1 MDKPLFAICDPS
13 VTGYDFTRNMY
24 VTISQKPNEAAKFTL
39 AGTDWN
45 SGLFYAVLRIEAYE
59 YGVGILTL
67 DGMGDCQPYGLDRG
81 EIFHPLKEEKLGV
94 ENPYAD
100 PERGLIKDIPAQP
113 SMIDP
118 TDSSL
123 FYT

>member
-1 MDKPLFAICDPS
+1 MDKPLFAVCDPY
-13 VTGYDFTRNMY
+13 VTGDSSNANMY
-24 VTISQKPNEAAKFTL
+24 VTISQKPNEAAKLTL
-39 AGTDWN
+39 GGVDWETTAFFAGN
-45 SGLFYAVLRIEAYE
+45 AILRLEAYE
-59 YGVGILTL
+59 YGVEILDST
-67 DGMGDCQPYGLDRG
+67 DSCQDFTARG

-113 SMIDP
+113 SMNDP